1 MKEII
6 KIGAEINEKQTKETI
21 ANIIKTKSWF
31 FENKTIL
38 INFYPDSSR
47 KIGKGCKSIKL
58 EMKMKLQLILQK
70 YKGSYKT
77 TKSHY
82 ANKMDN
88 LEKIGKIL
96 RKIQP
101 SKIEPGRN
109 RKYEVRNHQNWN
121 WNCD

>member
-1 MKEII
+1 MK
-6 KIGAEINEKQTKETI
+6 K
-21 ANIIKTKSWF
+21 
-31 FENKTIL
+31 
-38 INFYPDSSR
+38 
-47 KIGKGCKSIKL
+47 
-58 EMKMKLQLILQK
+58 KLQLILQK
-70 YKGSYKT
+70 YKGSHKT

-109 RKYEVRNHQNWN
+109 RKYEVRNHQN
-121 WNCD
+121 